1 MGTNKA
7 RVTGNIEVQTVPNN
21 LHPSVNMEQTF
32 LNFIHTIFDHSLF
45 KNLNNDKAHTHK
57 HKQKT

>member
-21 LHPSVNMEQTF
+21 LRPSVNMEHKFFT
-32 LNFIHTIFDHSLF
+32 NFIHKVFDHSLF
-45 KNLNNDKAHTHK
+45 KNLKNDKAHTHK
-57 HKQKT
+57 QKT